1 MKWTSL
7 SDLRKTFLDF
17 FESKDHKVL
26 ESFPL
31 VPRDDNSLLLI
42 NSGMA
47 PMKKYFTGEVTPPKK
62 RVATCQKCIRTPDIE
77 RVGITARH
85 GTFFEMLGNFS
96 FGDYFKTEA
105 CLWAWEFCTQ
115 VLKLPID
122 KLWVSIY
129 ENDDEAFEIWTQ
141 KVGVLPERIVRL
153 GKEDNFWEHGV
164 GPCGPCSE
172 LYFDRGPQH
181 GCDSPD
187 CKVGCDCDRYVEF
200 WNLVFTQ
207 FDSDGKGN
215 YTPLEHPNIDTG
227 MGLERL
233 ACIMQNVDNLFL
245 VDTVRNV
252 IKTAED
258 IAGIKYGASDK
269 TDVSLRIIADH
280 ARSASFMIADGVIP
294 SNEGRG
300 YVLRR
305 LIRRAARQGTLLG
318 IKGAFIYKV
327 CKTVINENKDS
338 YRELEEKSVL
348 IEEMIKTEEETF
360 GKRLNIGLQILN
372 ELMEKSDSEVF
383 SGEDAFKL
391 NDTYGFPIDLTE
403 EIIAEKGMKV
413 DRESFEKLMKRQKEL
428 ARSARKDD
436 DNNAWSG
443 DEVNLGDIPQTQ
455 FLGYDDFIC
464 EARVLAI
471 VKDNK
476 RVESCSQGEKV
487 SLIFD
492 KTTMYA
498 QGGGQVGDIGVISTP
513 EFDTKI
519 LDIQVFDTLKNV
531 NGIYIHHCTIEKG
544 SVKVGD
550 AVKMT
555 TAVKRRMAITRNHTA
570 AHLLQAALRK
580 VLGDH
585 VEQAGQL
592 VNDSYLRFDFT
603 HFSAMTKD
611 EIKQVE
617 SIVNAQILKSV
628 VVDNMEM
635 PISEARKLGAMAL
648 FGEKYGDVVRVVKLK
663 DNFSIELCGGTHVK
677 NTSQIGLF
685 KIISENSIASGV
697 RRITAN
703 TGLGV
708 LKMLDDCLETM
719 NNCAAAL
726 KVSSLDNLV
735 NQCKTVMSESKNKDK
750 EIEKLK
756 SKLSSGKIDDLFKQ
770 AVDVLDFK
778 LITAVLENTPSD
790 ELRNIA
796 DKIKE
801 NSQDVL
807 AVVAC
812 LSKDK
817 ANFMCTAGK
826 NVIKKGVH
834 CGKLIK
840 EIAAITNS
848 KGGGRPDFAMAGIKD
863 TAKIDTALKAVE
875 NIILTM
881 VK

>member
-756 SKLSSGKIDDLFKQ
+756 SKLSSGKTDDLFKQ

-801 NSQDVL
+801 NSQDTL

-881 VK
+881 IK